1 MHEHPPLSA
10 LEPPCEA
17 ELRTLEA
24 RWQEGRY
31 RDYVEMLTVFVER
44 HRDEIRQLAG
54 EARDPGALLHAA
66 KRLIAQH
73 GSVDIRSELR
83 DQVGEIHNEIWYRG
97 ETGYYDRNGIQQ
109 EWTIRH
115 APAWRRWRLKEY
127 CFVVDRCADRLVAL
141 FTLPEDRD
149 LRVEERNHP
158 GEGQNHAMP
167 QAMPE
172 ADPGMG
178 RGGLEG
184 DGIGAAG

>member
-1 MHEHPPLSA
+1 MHAHLLLSV

-54 EARDPGALLHAA
+54 EAHNRGALLHAM

-73 GSVDIRSELR
+73 GSVNIQSELR

-97 ETGYYDRNGIQQ
+97 ETGYYDRVGIQQ

-115 APAWRRWRLKEY
+115 ARAWRCWRLKEY
-127 CFVVDRCADRLVAL
+127 CFVVDHCADLLLAL
-141 FTLPEDRD
+141 FT
-149 LRVEERNHP
+149 
-158 GEGQNHAMP
+158 
-167 QAMPE
+167 E
-172 ADPGMG
+172 A
-178 RGGLEG
+178 RTR
-184 DGIGAAG
+184 